1 MATAT
6 KRSDAHRKADKAYNQ
21 KTTQVIMRFK
31 KDDPADQARLA
42 WLNNKGNKTEVIKS
56 LIDEKMSICHQPN

>member
-1 MATAT
+1 MDTAS
-6 KRSDAHRKADKAYNQ
+6 KRTDAHRKADKAYNQ

-42 WLNNKGNKTEVIKS
+42 WLNEQENKTEVIKS
-56 LIDEKMSICHQPN
+56 LIDKKMLNP